1 MSQQT
6 LSHKILARAAGK
18 TSVTPGEI
26 IWAKVGLAMM
36 TDSSGPRRI
45 QANHIR
51 LKERIWDKDKVVVI
65 SDHFVPAHNEGEAL
79 IQRITRQWVEKHGI
93 QKYHYGEGI
102 CHIIPVER
110 GYIRPGTVMVGADS
124 HTPTGGALGAF
135 AVGVGSTE
143 ILGVIVTGEIWL
155 KVPRTIRVWWDGKLN
170 PAVMAKDMM
179 LRLIGEIGDDGAS
192 YQAVEYS
199 GPGVKALSL
208 DERLVLSNMTTE
220 LGGEA
225 GIIEPDELVLE
236 HLRAQGQ
243 TDFDPLYADP
253 DAEYDRE
260 LGFDASLLEPLVACP
275 PNPSN
280 VFLARELAADKIR
293 LDQAYIGAC
302 TGAKYTDLVAAAEI
316 VKGQQIAPGL
326 RFLVAPASRQAF
338 RRALADGTIST
349 LVEAGATVLPT
360 GCGACAGLGNGI
372 LASGERAI
380 SSTNRNY
387 PGRMGARDSEVYLAS
402 PRTVAASAL
411 AGHIVDP
418 REFEG

>member
-1 MSQQT
+1 MSQT
-6 LSHKILARAAGK
+6 LSYKILARAAGK
-18 TSVTPGEI
+18 PKVVPGEI

-45 QANHIR
+45 QANHLR
-51 LKERIWDKDKVVVI
+51 LKERIWDRDKVVVI
-65 SDHFVPAHNEGEAL
+65 SDHFVPSHNEGEAL

-110 GYIRPGTVMVGADS
+110 GYVQPGTVMIGADS
-124 HTPTGGALGAF
+124 HTPTAGAVGSYAT
-135 AVGVGSTE
+135 GVGSTE

-155 KVPRTIRVWWDGKLN
+155 KVPRTMQVWWGGRLGDG
-170 PAVMAKDMM
+170 VMAKDMM
-179 LRLIGEIGDDGAS
+179 LRLIGQIGDDGATGM
-192 YQAVEYS
+192 AIEYA
-199 GPGVKALSL
+199 GPGVMGLSL

-220 LGGEA
+220 TGAEA
-225 GIIEPDELVLE
+225 GLIEPDELIME
-236 HLRAQGQ
+236 HMRGLGQ

-253 DAEYDRE
+253 DATYDTNLR
-260 LGFDASLLEPLVACP
+260 FDAAELEPLVACP

-280 VFLARELAADKIR
+280 VFTARELALDKIK

-302 TGAKYTDLVAAAEI
+302 TGAKYTDLAAAAEV
-316 VKGQQIAPGL
+316 VKGKQVAPGL
-326 RFLVAPASRQAF
+326 RFLVAPASRRAF
-338 RRALADGTIST
+338 MRAMADGTINT
-349 LVEAGATVLPT
+349 LVEAGATILPT

-387 PGRMGARDSEVYLAS
+387 PGRMGARESEVYLAS

-411 AGHIVDP
+411 AGYIVDP
-418 REFEG
+418 RGR